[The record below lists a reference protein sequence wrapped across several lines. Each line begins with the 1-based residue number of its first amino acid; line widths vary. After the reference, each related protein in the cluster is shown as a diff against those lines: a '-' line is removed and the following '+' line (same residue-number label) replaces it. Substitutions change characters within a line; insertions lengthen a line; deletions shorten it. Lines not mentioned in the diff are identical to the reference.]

1 MKRQANMKDI
11 EDLEAL
17 MGKIATVKQHALEQN
32 QLPVYTIN
40 IKKETVRLKFL
51 FGIRSEA
58 MDSELGFP
66 NGETASWTIKYKT
79 KKNAVSQLHGSTCRY
94 DIPTKCLIVKMHI
107 EDGIPGHKLADEY
120 GVSQGTVSHW
130 KKQYKKNYNDLIH
143 APEGMMIIGKE
154 EKRVIGLT
162 NIKKV
167 QAVAAKAEQV
177 VKEVMNTYGT
187 FSDEAPADAAV
198 DKMDELANS
207 FIQK

>member
-1 MKRQANMKDI
+1 
-11 EDLEAL
+11 
-17 MGKIATVKQHALEQN
+17 
-32 QLPVYTIN
+32 
-40 IKKETVRLKFL
+40 
-51 FGIRSEA
+51 
-58 MDSELGFP
+58 
-66 NGETASWTIKYKT
+66 
-79 KKNAVSQLHGSTCRY
+79 
-94 DIPTKCLIVKMHI
+94 
-107 EDGIPGHKLADEY
+107 
-120 GVSQGTVSHW
+120 
-130 KKQYKKNYNDLIH
+130 
-143 APEGMMIIGKE
+143 MMIIGKE

>member
-32 QLPVYTIN
+32 QLPVYTVN

-58 MDSELGFP
+58 MDMELGFP
-66 NGETASWTIKYKT
+66 NGETASWTMKYKT
-79 KKNAVSQLHGSTCRY
+79 NNSIVAQLHGSKCRY
-94 DIPTKCLIVKMHI
+94 DIPTKGLIVKMHI
-107 EDGIPGHKLADEY
+107 EDGIPGHKLADKY
-120 GVSQGTVSHW
+120 GVAQGTISQW
-130 KKQYKKNYNDLIH
+130 KTKYKNNYEDMIL
-143 APEGMMIIGKE
+143 APEGTMIIGKE
-154 EKRVIGLT
+154 EKRIIGL
-162 NIKKV
+162 IKINKI